1 MENVSYIVFI
11 CFALPFVLGIPI
23 VRKQTRQ
30 VLLFAF
36 IGMCCCLFISE
47 INGLLNRV
55 IDQDIYYMTTNI
67 TPMTEELIKALPIL
81 IFALFISS
89 ERQELLTIAFM
100 TGLGFALM
108 ENSTILVETIVMKGS
123 VDILWALIRT
133 LGAGLLHSLCTT
145 AVGVGISFIRDQK
158 KIFLCGSFALLSW
171 AIVYH
176 SVYNSL
182 IQSDYKY
189 LGAALP
195 MLTYLIVIAVLLIV
209 YRKKL
214 KIRDKENTQ

>member
-1 MENVSYIVFI
+1 MENISYIVFI
-11 CFALPFVLGIPI
+11 CFALPFMLGIPI
-23 VRKQTRQ
+23 VRKRTRL
-30 VLLFAF
+30 VLLFTF

-47 INGLLNRV
+47 INGLLNKL
-55 IDQDIYYMTTNI
+55 INQDLFYLTTNI

-81 IFALFISS
+81 IYALFISS
-89 ERQELLTIAFM
+89 ERQTLLTIAFM
-100 TGLGFALM
+100 TGLGFALL
-108 ENSTILVETIVMKGS
+108 ENSTILVETVLQQGS

-145 AVGVGISFIRDQK
+145 SVGVGISFIRDQK
-158 KIFLCGSFALLSW
+158 KIFLCGSFALLSQ

-195 MLTYLIVIAVLLIV
+195 MVTYLIIVIILVIV
-209 YRKKL
+209 YRKKG
-214 KIRDKENTQ
+214 KKKETA

>member
-1 MENVSYIVFI
+1 M
-11 CFALPFVLGIPI
+11 LGIPI
-23 VRKQTRQ
+23 VRKRTRL
-30 VLLFAF
+30 VLLFTF

-47 INGLLNRV
+47 INGLLNKL
-55 IDQDIYYMTTNI
+55 INQDLFYLTTNI

-81 IFALFISS
+81 IYALFISS
-89 ERQELLTIAFM
+89 ERQTLLTIAFM
-100 TGLGFALM
+100 TGLGFALL
-108 ENSTILVETIVMKGS
+108 ENSTILVETVVQQGS

-145 AVGVGISFIRDQK
+145 SVGVGISFIRDQK
-158 KIFLCGSFALLSW
+158 KIFLCGSFALLSQ

-195 MLTYLIVIAVLLIV
+195 MVTYLIIVIILVIV
-209 YRKKL
+209 YRKKG
-214 KIRDKENTQ
+214 KKKETA

>member
-30 VLLFAF
+30 VLLFTF

-55 IDQDIYYMTTNI
+55 IDQDIFYLTTNI

>member
-1 MENVSYIVFI
+1 MENISYIVFI

-23 VRKQTRQ
+23 VRKRTRL
-30 VLLFAF
+30 VLLFTF

-47 INGLLNRV
+47 INGLLNKL
-55 IDQDIYYMTTNI
+55 INQDLFYLTTNI

-81 IFALFISS
+81 IYALFISS
-89 ERQELLTIAFM
+89 ERQTLLTIAFM
-100 TGLGFALM
+100 TGLGFALL
-108 ENSTILVETIVMKGS
+108 ENSTILVETVLQQGS

-145 AVGVGISFIRDQK
+145 SVGVGISFIRDQK
-158 KIFLCGSFALLSW
+158 KIFLCGSFALLSQ

-189 LGAALP
+189 LGAAMP
-195 MLTYLIVIAVLLIV
+195 MVTYLIIVIILVIV
-209 YRKKL
+209 YRKKG
-214 KIRDKENTQ
+214 KKKETA